1 MQEVESSSL
10 LSSTILQKKATT
22 MENDTITDP
31 FVLASKFINQTNK
44 SVFLTGKA
52 GTGKTTFLK
61 SVIAKTHK
69 RTVVVAPTGIAAI
82 NAGGTTIHSQFQ
94 LPFGTF
100 IPTHAPIPSDTQ
112 TVVNNKQTLRR
123 HMNMSNVKRQT
134 LKAME
139 LLIIDE
145 VSMLRA
151 DILDAMDEVLRSI
164 RHDYDTPFGGVQ
176 VLFIGDLM
184 QLPPVVKNDEWDV
197 LKAYYESIFFFH
209 AKVLQ
214 NEKPQYIELDKIFRQ
229 SDATFI
235 NILDNLRNNKIE
247 KADLEILNC
256 YHKPDFKP
264 TTEDNFI
271 TLTTH
276 NAKAVSL
283 NQTALNNLSSA
294 AQTFKADITGEFPS
308 FSYPTENDLM
318 LKLGAQ
324 IIFIKNDPSGMQ
336 RFFNG
341 KLAIVE
347 SLEKNNI
354 QVRFKNE
361 TELLTLERYEWK
373 NQKYIVNDT
382 TKEIEE
388 QTIGTFTQYPIKLA
402 WAITVHKSQG
412 LTFDRAVIDVNSA
425 FAPGQVYVA
434 LSRLRTLEGLVLTS
448 KFNLNVISSDAQVIR
463 FASTKKEMTEMT
475 GILALEI
482 FVFLKA
488 FIYKTY
494 NLFNPIE
501 NLRLHVDTY
510 NKSEQ
515 NSEKQKHFS
524 WATEQYELLEAEKR
538 HAQIFTKHLEQLINH
553 TTPNLFGAFTRLQA
567 AEEYFVKKFKF
578 VLLNIRKQREK
589 MARITK
595 TKAYTEE
602 LSELETVLLNQ
613 IIAFIKSTVL
623 LKGVL
628 DGEEITK
635 EHFAN
640 AKTDEIYKALFQAAQ
655 SVKADSSFNGVQEPI
670 IKPKKAAGETFLL
683 TYNAFASGKTPQEIA
698 QERSMALGTVY
709 SHLGKFILK
718 GTLKIEDILN
728 AETLNDMMLASQYFD
743 GVSITSMKEKMSD
756 KYSWEELRLFKN
768 HLDAQRVENNF

>member
-1 MQEVESSSL
+1 
-10 LSSTILQKKATT
+10 
-22 MENDTITDP
+22 METDTLTDP

-61 SVIAKTHK
+61 SVIEKTHK

-82 NAGGTTIHSQFQ
+82 NAGGVTIHSQFQ

-100 IPTHAPIPSDTQ
+100 IPTHSPVPSDTQ
-112 TVVNNKQTLRR
+112 TVVNNFNTLRK
-123 HMNMSNVKRQT
+123 HSNMSTAKRQT

-151 DILDAMDEVLRSI
+151 DILDAMDYVLRSV
-164 RHDYDTPFGGVQ
+164 RTEYDLPFGGVQ

-197 LKAYYESIFFFH
+197 LKPYYEGIFFFH

-214 NEKPQYIELDKIFRQ
+214 QEKPQYIELQKIFRQ
-229 SDATFI
+229 KDVGFI
-235 NILDNLRNNKIE
+235 NILDNLRNNRIE
-247 KADLEILNC
+247 KADLEILNR

-276 NAKAVSL
+276 NAKAVLL
-283 NQTALNNLSSA
+283 NQTALDNLSSKS
-294 AQTFKADITGEFPS
+294 QTFKAEITGDFPL
-308 FSYPTENDLM
+308 FSQPTESDLM
-318 LKLGAQ
+318 LKHGAQ
-324 IIFIKNDPSGMQ
+324 IIFIKNDPMGMQ

-347 SLEKNNI
+347 SLENDKI
-354 QVRFKNE
+354 QVRFKDE
-361 TELLTLERYEWK
+361 KELLTLEKYEWK
-373 NQKYIVNDT
+373 NQKYTVNDT

-434 LSRLRTLEGLVLTS
+434 LSRLRSLEGLVLTS

-463 FASTKKEMTEMT
+463 FASTKKEMQEMT
-475 GILALEI
+475 GILAVEI

-488 FIYKTY
+488 FIFKTFD
-494 NLFNPIE
+494 LFNAIE
-501 NLRLHVDTY
+501 ILRLHVDTY

-524 WATEQYELLEAEKR
+524 WATEQYELLETEKK
-538 HAQIFTKHLEQLINH
+538 HAQTFTKHLQQLLNH
-553 TTPNLFGAFTRLQA
+553 QNPDLIAALKRLQA
-567 AEEYFVKKFKF
+567 AEEYFVGKFKT
-578 VLLNIRKQREK
+578 VLINIRKQREK
-589 MARITK
+589 MVRFSK

-613 IIAFIKSTVL
+613 LIAFIKATVL

-640 AKTDEIYKALFQAAQ
+640 AKKDEIYKSLFQAAQ
-655 SVKADSSFNGVQEPI
+655 SVRGEDKFNNFSEPP
-670 IKPKKAAGETFLL
+670 IKPKKILGETYLV
-683 TYNAFASGKTPQEIA
+683 TYNAFLSGKSPQEIA
-698 QERSMALGTVY
+698 QERSMALGTIY
-709 SHLGKFILK
+709 THLGKFVAK
-718 GTLKIEDILN
+718 GKIKIE
-728 AETLNDMMLASQYFD
+728 TLLSKQAIDDMMFASQDFD
-743 GVSITSMKEKMSD
+743 GVSITSIKEKLND

-768 HLDAQRVENNF
+768 YLDAQRAESEI